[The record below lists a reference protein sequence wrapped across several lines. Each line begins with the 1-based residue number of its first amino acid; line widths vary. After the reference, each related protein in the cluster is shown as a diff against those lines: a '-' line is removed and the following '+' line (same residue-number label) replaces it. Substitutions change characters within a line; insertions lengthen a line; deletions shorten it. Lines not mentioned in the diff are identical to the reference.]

1 MPKYLVKTNYTA
13 DGTRGLLRDGGRR
26 RRQAVSSMV
35 EGLGGEV
42 EAFYYALGEEDLYII
57 LDLPTAADM
66 AAVSMA
72 VTASGGARFNS
83 VTLLTPEEVDQ
94 ASEKA
99 VSYRP
104 PGT

>member
-1 MPKYLVKTNYTA
+1 
-13 DGTRGLLRDGGRR
+13 
-26 RRQAVSSMV
+26 MV

-57 LDLPTAADM
+57 LDLPSPADM

-83 VTLLTPEEVDQ
+83 VMLLTPEQVDE

-99 VSYRP
+99 VSYHP
-104 PGT
+104 PGS